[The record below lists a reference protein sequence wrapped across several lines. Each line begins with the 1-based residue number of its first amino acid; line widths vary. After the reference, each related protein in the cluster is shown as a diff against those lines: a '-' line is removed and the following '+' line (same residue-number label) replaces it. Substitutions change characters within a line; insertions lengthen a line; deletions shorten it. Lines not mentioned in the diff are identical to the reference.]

1 MNYEQRLRELKV
13 RLNGEPDKHKREDI
27 RREINKL
34 IELQRRKAIELQ
46 RRKAIE
52 DQYDEDR

>member
-34 IELQRRKAIELQ
+34 IELQRRKAIE
-46 RRKAIE
+46 